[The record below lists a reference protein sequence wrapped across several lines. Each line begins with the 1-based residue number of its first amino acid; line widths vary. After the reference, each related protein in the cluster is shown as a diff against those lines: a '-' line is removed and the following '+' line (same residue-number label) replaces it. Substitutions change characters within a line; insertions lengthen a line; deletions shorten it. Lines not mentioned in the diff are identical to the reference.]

1 MKSVIKWLEKPSISK
16 RLIISFTLVLVL
28 PIITLS
34 TISYQ
39 IAKEELDHEIM
50 YGANARVNE
59 LNDMIEQKLSNKE
72 KAVKLFAETSTAA
85 DFKKK
90 NQDELY
96 EHFEIY
102 SKINEDDVVGFYAAS
117 KNRDFIQFPKVD
129 IPKGYD
135 PTTRDWYQLAM
146 QDEKGE
152 PVVSNPYIS
161 ATTNGKGSS
170 KTNGMVVT
178 IAQRLKDGSGVI
190 GIDIDVQD
198 IVNKIKDIKIGREGY
213 PIIANKNKQIV
224 AHPEEK
230 SGSKVTEN
238 ISSILYSGKEGTST
252 YENKGEQKRL
262 VFVTNDLTGWKIA
275 GTMFVSETEEAA
287 QPVWNSAIIL
297 LISSFILGG
306 VAIFFIV
313 RSITIGLRRLVDFS
327 EKVSEGDLTETL
339 ETKSK
344 DEIGDLTRSFSKMS
358 ESLRDVIRA
367 VQQSVDNVA
376 SASEELT
383 ASASQTSQATEHI
396 TMSIEQFSN
405 GNEAQNEKVES
416 STNQLVAMNEGLQD
430 MSQTSSEVAA
440 VSLQST
446 EAAGQGGRIVES
458 TASQMKHIDTSVQE
472 AEQVMKEL
480 EYKSKDITSILNV
493 INGIADQTNLL
504 ALNAAIE
511 AARAGESGR
520 GFSVVAEEVRKL
532 AVQSADSA
540 KEIEKLIQE
549 IVLEIAKSQDMFK
562 AVNREVNAGLGMT
575 EEAKESFQHIY
586 EAAEGMSKKLSQLN
600 DTAIDLS
607 SGSKLVS
614 QAMQEMRQVS
624 RESAANIQDIAASA
638 EEQLASMEEI
648 TSSSVTL
655 ANMAEEL
662 KELTSQFKIN

>member
-1 MKSVIKWLEKPSISK
+1 MKSAIKWLKKPSISK

-50 YGANARVNE
+50 YGAKARVNDM
-59 LNDMIEQKLSNKE
+59 NDMIEQKLLNKE
-72 KAVKLFAETSTAA
+72 NAVKLFTQTTTAA

-129 IPKGYD
+129 MPKGYD
-135 PTTRDWYQLAM
+135 PTTRDWYQQAM

-152 PVVSNPYIS
+152 PVVTNPYIS
-161 ATTNGKGSS
+161 AT
-170 KTNGMVVT
+170 TNGMVVT
-178 IAQRLKDGSGVI
+178 IAQRLKDGSGAI

-198 IVNKIKDIKIGREGY
+198 IVDKIKEIKIGREGY
-213 PIIANKNKQIV
+213 PIIANKDKQIV

-230 SGSKVTEN
+230 SGSEVTGN

-252 YENKGEQKRL
+252 YENKGEQKRI

-440 VSLQST
+440 VSIQST

>member
-1 MKSVIKWLEKPSISK
+1 MKSIIKWLKKPSISK

-59 LNDMIEQKLSNKE
+59 LNDMIEQKLLNKE
-72 KAVKLFAETSTAA
+72 NAVKLFTETSSAA

-117 KNRDFIQFPKVD
+117 KNRDFIQYPKVD
-129 IPKGYD
+129 MPKDYD
-135 PTTRDWYQLAM
+135 PTTRDWYKAAM
-146 QDEKGE
+146 QDETGE
-152 PVVSNPYIS
+152 PVVTNPYVS
-161 ATTNGKGSS
+161 ATTDS
-170 KTNGMVVT
+170 MVVT
-178 IAQRLKDGSGVI
+178 IAQRLKDGSGAI
-190 GIDIDVQD
+190 GIDIEVQD
-198 IVNKIKDIKIGREGY
+198 IVDKIKDIKIGREGY

-230 SGSKVTEN
+230 SGSAVTEN

-306 VAIFFIV
+306 IAIFFIV

-358 ESLRDVIRA
+358 ESLREVIRA

-416 STNQLVAMNEGLQD
+416 STNQLVAMNEGLQG
-430 MSQTSSEVAA
+430 MSQTSSEVTA
-440 VSLQST
+440 VSIQST

-458 TASQMKHIDTSVQE
+458 TANQMKHIDTSVQE

-549 IVLEIAKSQDMFK
+549 IVLEISKSQEMFK

-575 EEAKESFQHIY
+575 EEAKESFQNIY
-586 EAAEGMSKKLSQLN
+586 EAAEGMSKKLTQLN
-600 DTAIDLS
+600 DTAVDLS
-607 SGSKLVS
+607 SGSKIVS

-648 TSSSVTL
+648 SSSSVTL

-662 KELTSQFKIN
+662 KELTSQFKID

>member
-1 MKSVIKWLEKPSISK
+1 MKSIIKWLKKPSISK

-59 LNDMIEQKLSNKE
+59 LNDMIEQKLLNKE
-72 KAVKLFAETSTAA
+72 NAVKLFTETSSAA

-117 KNRDFIQFPKVD
+117 KNRDFIQYPKVD
-129 IPKGYD
+129 MPKDYD
-135 PTTRDWYQLAM
+135 PTTRDWYKAAM
-146 QDEKGE
+146 QDETGE
-152 PVVSNPYIS
+152 PVVTNPYVS
-161 ATTNGKGSS
+161 ATTDS
-170 KTNGMVVT
+170 MVVT
-178 IAQRLKDGSGVI
+178 IAQRLKDGSGAI
-190 GIDIDVQD
+190 GIDIEVQD
-198 IVNKIKDIKIGREGY
+198 IVDKIKDIKIGREGY

-230 SGSKVTEN
+230 SGSAVTEN

-306 VAIFFIV
+306 IAIFFIV

-358 ESLRDVIRA
+358 ESLREVIRA

-416 STNQLVAMNEGLQD
+416 STNQLVAMNEGLQG
-430 MSQTSSEVAA
+430 MSQTSSEVTA
-440 VSLQST
+440 VSIQST

-458 TASQMKHIDTSVQE
+458 TANQMKHIDTSVQE

-549 IVLEIAKSQDMFK
+549 IVLEISKSQEMFK

-575 EEAKESFQHIY
+575 EEAKESFQNIY
-586 EAAEGMSKKLSQLN
+586 EAAEGMSKKLTQLN
-600 DTAIDLS
+600 DTAVDLS

-648 TSSSVTL
+648 SSSSVTL

-662 KELTSQFKIN
+662 KELTSQFKID

>member
-1 MKSVIKWLEKPSISK
+1 MKSAIKWLKKPSISK

-50 YGANARVNE
+50 YGAKARVNDM
-59 LNDMIEQKLSNKE
+59 NDMIEQKLLNKE
-72 KAVKLFAETSTAA
+72 NAVKLFTQTTTAA

-102 SKINEDDVVGFYAAS
+102 SKINEEDVVGFYAAS

-129 IPKGYD
+129 MPKGYD
-135 PTTRDWYQLAM
+135 PTTRDWYQQAM

-152 PVVSNPYIS
+152 PVVTNPYIS
-161 ATTNGKGSS
+161 AT
-170 KTNGMVVT
+170 TNGMVVT
-178 IAQRLKDGSGVI
+178 IAQRLKDGSGAI

-198 IVNKIKDIKIGREGY
+198 IVDKIKEIKIGREGY
-213 PIIANKNKQIV
+213 PIIANKSKQIV

-230 SGSKVTEN
+230 SGSEVTGN

-252 YENKGEQKRL
+252 YENKGEQKRI

-297 LISSFILGG
+297 LITSFILGG

-446 EAAGQGGRIVES
+446 EAAGQGGRIVQS
-458 TASQMKHIDTSVQE
+458 TANQMKHIDTSVQE

>member
-1 MKSVIKWLEKPSISK
+1 MKSIIKWLKKPSISK

-59 LNDMIEQKLSNKE
+59 LNDMIEQKLLNKE
-72 KAVKLFAETSTAA
+72 NAVKLFTQTSSAA

-129 IPKGYD
+129 MPKGYD
-135 PTTRDWYQLAM
+135 PTTRDWYKAAM

-152 PVVSNPYIS
+152 PVVTNPYIS
-161 ATTNGKGSS
+161 AT
-170 KTNGMVVT
+170 TNGMVVT
-178 IAQRLKDGSGVI
+178 IAQRLKDGSGAI

-198 IVNKIKDIKIGREGY
+198 IVDKIKDIKIGREGY

-230 SGSKVTEN
+230 SGSAVTEN
-238 ISSILYSGKEGTST
+238 ISSILYSSKEGTST

-306 VAIFFIV
+306 IAIFFIV

-358 ESLRDVIRA
+358 ESLREVIRA

-416 STNQLVAMNEGLQD
+416 STNQLVAMNEGLQG
-430 MSQTSSEVAA
+430 MSQTSSEVTA
-440 VSLQST
+440 VSIQST

-458 TASQMKHIDTSVQE
+458 TANQMKHIDTSVQE

-549 IVLEIAKSQDMFK
+549 IVLEISKSQEMFK

-575 EEAKESFQHIY
+575 EEAKESFQNIY
-586 EAAEGMSKKLSQLN
+586 EAAEGMSKKLTQLN
-600 DTAIDLS
+600 DTAVDLS

-648 TSSSVTL
+648 SSSSVTL

-662 KELTSQFKIN
+662 KELTSQFKID

>member
-1 MKSVIKWLEKPSISK
+1 MKSAIKWLKKPSISK

-28 PIITLS
+28 PIIILS

-39 IAKEELDHEIM
+39 IAKQKLDDEIM
-50 YGANARVNE
+50 YGAKARVNE
-59 LNDMIEQKLSNKE
+59 LNDMIEQKLLNKE
-72 KAVKLFAETSTAA
+72 NAVKLFTEASTAA
-85 DFKKK
+85 DFKKN
-90 NQDELY
+90 NQHELS

-117 KNRDFIQFPKVD
+117 KKGDFIQFPKVD
-129 IPKGYD
+129 MPKGYD
-135 PTTRDWYQLAM
+135 PTTRDWYKAAM
-146 QDEKGE
+146 KDENGE
-152 PVVSNPYIS
+152 PVITNPYVS
-161 ATTNGKGSS
+161 ATTE
-170 KTNGMVVT
+170 GMVVT

-198 IVNKIKDIKIGREGY
+198 IVDKIKDIKIGREGY

-224 AHPEEK
+224 AHPEIK
-230 SGSKVTEN
+230 SGSKVTGN
-238 ISSILYSGKEGTST
+238 ISSILYGGKEGTAT

-275 GTMFVSETEEAA
+275 GTMFVSEAEEAA

-306 VAIFFIV
+306 IAIFFIV
-313 RSITIGLRRLVDFS
+313 RSITIGLRKLVHFS
-327 EKVSEGDLTETL
+327 NKVSEGDLTETL

-358 ESLRDVIRA
+358 ESLREVIRA

-416 STNQLVAMNEGLQD
+416 STNQLVQMNEGLQG
-430 MSQTSSEVAA
+430 MSHTSSEVAA
-440 VSLQST
+440 VSVQST

-458 TASQMKHIDTSVQE
+458 TANQMKHIDTSVQE

-575 EEAKESFQHIY
+575 EEAKESFQNIY
-586 EAAEGMSKKLSQLN
+586 EAAEGMSKKLTQLN

-638 EEQLASMEEI
+638 EQQLASMEEI

>member
-1 MKSVIKWLEKPSISK
+1 MKSIIKWLKKPSISK

-59 LNDMIEQKLSNKE
+59 LNDMIEQKLLNKE
-72 KAVKLFAETSTAA
+72 NAVKLFTETSSAA

-129 IPKGYD
+129 MPKGYD
-135 PTTRDWYQLAM
+135 PTTRDWYKAAM

-152 PVVSNPYIS
+152 PVVTNPYIS
-161 ATTNGKGSS
+161 AT
-170 KTNGMVVT
+170 TNGMVVT
-178 IAQRLKDGSGVI
+178 IAQRLKDGSGAI

-198 IVNKIKDIKIGREGY
+198 IVDKIKDIKIGREGY

-230 SGSKVTEN
+230 SGSAVTEN
-238 ISSILYSGKEGTST
+238 ISSILYSSKEGTST

-306 VAIFFIV
+306 IAIFFIV

-358 ESLRDVIRA
+358 ESLREVIRA

-416 STNQLVAMNEGLQD
+416 STNQLVAMNEGLQG
-430 MSQTSSEVAA
+430 MSQTSSEVTA
-440 VSLQST
+440 VSIQST

-458 TASQMKHIDTSVQE
+458 TANQMKHIDTSVQE

-549 IVLEIAKSQDMFK
+549 IVFEISKSQEMFK

-575 EEAKESFQHIY
+575 EEAKESFQNIY
-586 EAAEGMSKKLSQLN
+586 EAAEGMSKKLTQLN
-600 DTAIDLS
+600 DTAVDLS

-648 TSSSVTL
+648 SSSSVTL

-662 KELTSQFKIN
+662 KELTSQFKID

>member
-1 MKSVIKWLEKPSISK
+1 MKSIIKWLKKPSISK

-59 LNDMIEQKLSNKE
+59 LNDMIEQKLLNKE
-72 KAVKLFAETSTAA
+72 NAVKLFTETSSAA

-117 KNRDFIQFPKVD
+117 KNRDFIQYPKVD
-129 IPKGYD
+129 MPKDYD
-135 PTTRDWYQLAM
+135 PTTRDWYKAAM
-146 QDEKGE
+146 QDETGE
-152 PVVSNPYIS
+152 PVVTNPYVS
-161 ATTNGKGSS
+161 ATTDS
-170 KTNGMVVT
+170 MVVT
-178 IAQRLKDGSGVI
+178 IAQRLKDGSGAI
-190 GIDIDVQD
+190 GIDIEVQD
-198 IVNKIKDIKIGREGY
+198 IVDKIKDIKIGREGY

-230 SGSKVTEN
+230 SGSAVTEN

-252 YENKGEQKRL
+252 YENKGEHKRL

-306 VAIFFIV
+306 IAIFFIV

-358 ESLRDVIRA
+358 ESLREVIRA
-367 VQQSVDNVA
+367 VQHSVDNVA

-416 STNQLVAMNEGLQD
+416 STNQLVAMNEGLQG
-430 MSQTSSEVAA
+430 MSQTSSEVTA
-440 VSLQST
+440 VSIQST

-458 TASQMKHIDTSVQE
+458 TANQMKHIDTSVQE

-549 IVLEIAKSQDMFK
+549 IVLEISKSQEMFK

-575 EEAKESFQHIY
+575 EEAKESFQNIY
-586 EAAEGMSKKLSQLN
+586 EAAEGMSKKLTQLN
-600 DTAIDLS
+600 DTAVDLS
-607 SGSKLVS
+607 SGSKIVS

-648 TSSSVTL
+648 SSSSVTL

-662 KELTSQFKIN
+662 KELTSQFKID

>member
-1 MKSVIKWLEKPSISK
+1 MKSAIKWLKKPSISK

-50 YGANARVNE
+50 YGAKARVNDM
-59 LNDMIEQKLSNKE
+59 NDMIEQKLLNKE
-72 KAVKLFAETSTAA
+72 NAVKLFTQTTTAA

-129 IPKGYD
+129 MPKGYD
-135 PTTRDWYQLAM
+135 PTTRDWYQQAM

-152 PVVSNPYIS
+152 PVVTNPYIS
-161 ATTNGKGSS
+161 AT
-170 KTNGMVVT
+170 TNGMVVT
-178 IAQRLKDGSGVI
+178 IAQRLKDGSGAI

-198 IVNKIKDIKIGREGY
+198 IVDKIKEIKIGREGY
-213 PIIANKNKQIV
+213 PIIANKSKQIV

-230 SGSKVTEN
+230 SGSEVTGN

-252 YENKGEQKRL
+252 YENKGEQKRI

-624 RESAANIQDIAASA
+624 RDSAANIQDIAASA

>member
-1 MKSVIKWLEKPSISK
+1 MKSVIKWLRKPSISK

-72 KAVKLFAETSTAA
+72 NAVKLFAETSTAA

-152 PVVSNPYIS
+152 PVISNPYIS
-161 ATTNGKGSS
+161 VTTNGNSSS

-198 IVNKIKDIKIGREGY
+198 IVDKIKDIKIGREGY

-313 RSITIGLRRLVDFS
+313 RSITLGLRRLVDFS
-327 EKVSEGDLTETL
+327 EKVSDGDLTETI

-358 ESLRDVIRA
+358 ESLREVIRA

-383 ASASQTSQATEHI
+383 ASASQTSKATEHI

-405 GNEAQNEKVES
+405 GNEEQNEKVES
-416 STNQLVAMNEGLQD
+416 STNQLVSMNEGLQD
-430 MSQTSSEVAA
+430 MSHTSSEVAA

-575 EEAKESFQHIY
+575 EEAKESFRNIY
-586 EAAEGMSKKLSQLN
+586 EAAEGMSKKLTQLN

-648 TSSSVTL
+648 SSSSVTL

>member
-1 MKSVIKWLEKPSISK
+1 MKSVIKWLKKPSISK

-96 EHFEIY
+96 EHLEIY
-102 SKINEDDVVGFYAAS
+102 SKINEEDVVGFYAAS

-129 IPKGYD
+129 MPKGYD
-135 PTTRDWYQLAM
+135 PTTRDWYQQAM
-146 QDEKGE
+146 QNEKGE
-152 PVVSNPYIS
+152 PVVTNPYIS
-161 ATTNGKGSS
+161 AT
-170 KTNGMVVT
+170 TNGMVVT
-178 IAQRLKDGSGVI
+178 IAQRLKDGSGAI

>member
-1 MKSVIKWLEKPSISK
+1 MKSAIKWLKKPSISK

-50 YGANARVNE
+50 FGAKARVND
-59 LNDMIEQKLSNKE
+59 LNDMIEQKLLNKE
-72 KAVKLFAETSTAA
+72 NAVKLFTQTTTAA

-129 IPKGYD
+129 MPKGYD
-135 PTTRDWYQLAM
+135 PTTRDWYQQAM

-152 PVVSNPYIS
+152 PVVTNPYIS
-161 ATTNGKGSS
+161 AT
-170 KTNGMVVT
+170 TNGMVVT
-178 IAQRLKDGSGVI
+178 IAQRLKDGSGAI

-198 IVNKIKDIKIGREGY
+198 IVDKIKEIKIGREGY

-230 SGSKVTEN
+230 SGSEVTGN

-252 YENKGEQKRL
+252 YENKGEQKRI

-287 QPVWNSAIIL
+287 QPVWDSAIIL

>member
-1 MKSVIKWLEKPSISK
+1 MKSAIKWLKKPSISK

-50 YGANARVNE
+50 YGAKARVNDM
-59 LNDMIEQKLSNKE
+59 NDMIEQKLLNKE
-72 KAVKLFAETSTAA
+72 NAVKLFTQTTTAA

-90 NQDELY
+90 NRDELY

-117 KNRDFIQFPKVD
+117 KNHDFIQFPKVD
-129 IPKGYD
+129 MPKGYD
-135 PTTRDWYQLAM
+135 PTTRDWYQQAM

-152 PVVSNPYIS
+152 PVVTNPYIS
-161 ATTNGKGSS
+161 AT
-170 KTNGMVVT
+170 TNGMVVT
-178 IAQRLKDGSGVI
+178 IAQRLKDGSGAI

-198 IVNKIKDIKIGREGY
+198 IVDKIKEIKIGREGY
-213 PIIANKNKQIV
+213 PIIANKSKQIV

-230 SGSKVTEN
+230 SGSEVTGN

-252 YENKGEQKRL
+252 YENKGEQKRI

-440 VSLQST
+440 VSIQST

>member
-1 MKSVIKWLEKPSISK
+1 MKSIIKWLKKPSISK

-59 LNDMIEQKLSNKE
+59 LNDMIEQKLLNKE
-72 KAVKLFAETSTAA
+72 NAVKLFTETSSAA

-117 KNRDFIQFPKVD
+117 KNRDFIQYPKVD
-129 IPKGYD
+129 MPKDYD
-135 PTTRDWYQLAM
+135 PTTRDWYKAAM
-146 QDEKGE
+146 QDETGE
-152 PVVSNPYIS
+152 PVVTNPYVS
-161 ATTNGKGSS
+161 ATTDS
-170 KTNGMVVT
+170 MVVT
-178 IAQRLKDGSGVI
+178 IAQRLKDGSGAI
-190 GIDIDVQD
+190 GIDIEVQD
-198 IVNKIKDIKIGREGY
+198 IVDKIKDIKIGREGY
-213 PIIANKNKQIV
+213 PIISNKNKQIV

-230 SGSKVTEN
+230 SGSAVTEN

-306 VAIFFIV
+306 IAIFFIV

-358 ESLRDVIRA
+358 ESLREVIRA

-416 STNQLVAMNEGLQD
+416 STNQLVAMNEGLQG
-430 MSQTSSEVAA
+430 MSQTSSEVTA
-440 VSLQST
+440 VSIQST

-458 TASQMKHIDTSVQE
+458 TANQMKHIDTSVQE

-549 IVLEIAKSQDMFK
+549 IVLEISKSQEMFK

-575 EEAKESFQHIY
+575 EEAKESFQNIY
-586 EAAEGMSKKLSQLN
+586 EAAEGMSKKLTQLN
-600 DTAIDLS
+600 DTAVDLS

-648 TSSSVTL
+648 SSSSVTL

-662 KELTSQFKIN
+662 KELTSQFKID

>member
-1 MKSVIKWLEKPSISK
+1 MKNALKWLKKPSISK

-59 LNDMIEQKLSNKE
+59 LNDMIQQKLVNKE
-72 KAVKLFAETSTAA
+72 NAVKLFTETSSAA
-85 DFKKK
+85 DFKKN

-102 SKINEDDVVGFYAAS
+102 SKINDEDVVGFYAAS
-117 KNRDFIQFPKVD
+117 KKRDFIQFPKVD
-129 IPKGYD
+129 MPKGYD

-146 QDEKGE
+146 QDDSGK
-152 PVVSNPYIS
+152 PVVTNPYIS
-161 ATTNGKGSS
+161 AT
-170 KTNGMVVT
+170 TNGMVVT
-178 IAQRLKDGSGVI
+178 IAQRLKDGSGAI

-198 IVNKIKDIKIGREGY
+198 IVDKIKDIKIGREGY
-213 PIIANKNKQIV
+213 PIIANRNKQIV

-306 VAIFFIV
+306 IAIFFIV
-313 RSITIGLRRLVDFS
+313 RSITIGLRKLVDFS

-405 GNEAQNEKVES
+405 GNDAQNEKVES
-416 STNQLVAMNEGLQD
+416 STNQLVAMNEGLQG
-430 MSQTSSEVAA
+430 MSQTSSEVAS

-472 AEQVMKEL
+472 AEQVMKQL
-480 EYKSKDITSILNV
+480 EFKSKDITSILNV

-562 AVNREVNAGLGMT
+562 TVNREVHAGLGMT
-575 EEAKESFQHIY
+575 EEAKESFQNIY
-586 EAAEGMSKKLSQLN
+586 EAAEGMSKKLTQLN

-648 TSSSVTL
+648 SSSSVTL

-662 KELTSQFKIN
+662 KELTSQFKID

>member
-1 MKSVIKWLEKPSISK
+1 MKSIIKWLKKPSISK

-59 LNDMIEQKLSNKE
+59 LNDMIEQKLLNKE
-72 KAVKLFAETSTAA
+72 NAVKLFTETSSAA

-129 IPKGYD
+129 MPKGYD
-135 PTTRDWYQLAM
+135 PTTRDWYKAAM

-152 PVVSNPYIS
+152 PVVTNPYIS
-161 ATTNGKGSS
+161 AT
-170 KTNGMVVT
+170 TNGMVVT
-178 IAQRLKDGSGVI
+178 IAQRLKDGSGAI

-198 IVNKIKDIKIGREGY
+198 IVDKIKDIKIGREGY

-230 SGSKVTEN
+230 SGSAVTGN
-238 ISSILYSGKEGTST
+238 ISSILYSSKEGTST

-306 VAIFFIV
+306 IAIFFIV

-358 ESLRDVIRA
+358 ESLREVIRA

-416 STNQLVAMNEGLQD
+416 STNQLVAMNEGLQG
-430 MSQTSSEVAA
+430 MSQTSSEVTA
-440 VSLQST
+440 VSIQST

-458 TASQMKHIDTSVQE
+458 TANQMKHIDTSVQE

-549 IVLEIAKSQDMFK
+549 IVLEISKSQEMFK

-575 EEAKESFQHIY
+575 EEAKESFQNIY
-586 EAAEGMSKKLSQLN
+586 EAAEGMSKKLTQLN
-600 DTAIDLS
+600 DTAVDLS

-648 TSSSVTL
+648 SSSSVTL

-662 KELTSQFKIN
+662 KELTSQFKID

>member
-1 MKSVIKWLEKPSISK
+1 MKSAIKWLKKPSISK

-50 YGANARVNE
+50 YGAKARVNDM
-59 LNDMIEQKLSNKE
+59 NDMIEQKLLNKE
-72 KAVKLFAETSTAA
+72 NAVKLFTQTTTAA

-129 IPKGYD
+129 MPKGYD
-135 PTTRDWYQLAM
+135 PTTRDWYQQAM

-152 PVVSNPYIS
+152 PVVTNPYIS
-161 ATTNGKGSS
+161 AT
-170 KTNGMVVT
+170 TNGMVVT
-178 IAQRLKDGSGVI
+178 IAQRLKDGSGAI

-198 IVNKIKDIKIGREGY
+198 IVDKIKEIKIGREGY
-213 PIIANKNKQIV
+213 PIIANKSKQIV

-230 SGSKVTEN
+230 SGSEVTGN

-252 YENKGEQKRL
+252 YENKGEQKRI

-416 STNQLVAMNEGLQD
+416 STNQLEAMNEGLQD

-440 VSLQST
+440 VSIQST

>member
-1 MKSVIKWLEKPSISK
+1 MKNALKWLKKPSISK

-59 LNDMIEQKLSNKE
+59 LNDMIEQKLVNKE
-72 KAVKLFAETSTAA
+72 NAVKLFTETSSAA
-85 DFKKK
+85 DFKKN

-102 SKINEDDVVGFYAAS
+102 SKINDEDVVGFYAAS
-117 KNRDFIQFPKVD
+117 KKRDFIQFPKVD
-129 IPKGYD
+129 MPKGYD

-146 QDEKGE
+146 QDDSGK
-152 PVVSNPYIS
+152 PVVTNPYIS
-161 ATTNGKGSS
+161 AT
-170 KTNGMVVT
+170 TNGMVVT
-178 IAQRLKDGSGVI
+178 IAQRLKDGSGAI

-198 IVNKIKDIKIGREGY
+198 IVDKIKDIKIGREGY
-213 PIIANKNKQIV
+213 PIIANRNKQIV

-306 VAIFFIV
+306 IAIFFIV
-313 RSITIGLRRLVDFS
+313 RSITIGLRKLVDFS

-405 GNEAQNEKVES
+405 GNDAQNEKVES
-416 STNQLVAMNEGLQD
+416 STNQLVAMNEGLQG
-430 MSQTSSEVAA
+430 MSQTSSEVAS

-472 AEQVMKEL
+472 AEQVMKQL
-480 EYKSKDITSILNV
+480 EFKSKDITSILNV

-562 AVNREVNAGLGMT
+562 TVNREVHAGLSMT
-575 EEAKESFQHIY
+575 EEAKESFQNIY
-586 EAAEGMSKKLSQLN
+586 EAAEGMSKKLTQLN

-648 TSSSVTL
+648 SSSSVTL

-662 KELTSQFKIN
+662 KELTSQFKID

>member
-1 MKSVIKWLEKPSISK
+1 MKSAIKWLKKPSISK

-34 TISYQ
+34 AISYQ
-39 IAKEELDHEIM
+39 IAKQELDHEIM

-59 LNDMIEQKLSNKE
+59 LNDLIEQKLLNKE
-72 KAVKLFAETSTAA
+72 NAVKLFTETSTAN

-90 NQDELY
+90 NQHELY

-102 SKINEDDVVGFYAAS
+102 SKINEEDVVGFYAAS
-117 KNRDFIQFPKVD
+117 KKRDFVQFPKVD
-129 IPKGYD
+129 MPKGYD
-135 PTTRDWYQLAM
+135 PTTRDWYQQAM

-152 PVVSNPYIS
+152 PVVTNPYIS
-161 ATTNGKGSS
+161 AT
-170 KTNGMVVT
+170 TNGMVVT
-178 IAQRLKDGSGVI
+178 IAQRLKDGSGAI

-198 IVNKIKDIKIGREGY
+198 IVDKIKEIKIGREGY

-238 ISSILYSGKEGTST
+238 ISSILYSGKEGNAT

-287 QPVWNSAIIL
+287 LPVWNSAIIL

-306 VAIFFIV
+306 IAIFFIV
-313 RSITIGLRRLVDFS
+313 RSITIGLRKLVDFS
-327 EKVSEGDLTETL
+327 NKVSEGDLTETL

-358 ESLRDVIRA
+358 ESLREVIRA
-367 VQQSVDNVA
+367 VQHSVDNVA

-405 GNEAQNEKVES
+405 GNEAQNEKFES
-416 STNQLVAMNEGLQD
+416 STNQLVAMNEGLQG
-430 MSQTSSEVAA
+430 MSHTSSEVAA

-458 TASQMKHIDTSVQE
+458 TANQMKHIDTSVQE

-562 AVNREVNAGLGMT
+562 TVNREVNAGLGMT
-575 EEAKESFQHIY
+575 EEAKESFQNIY
-586 EAAEGMSKKLSQLN
+586 EAAEGMSKKLTQLN

-614 QAMQEMRQVS
+614 QAMQEIRQVS
-624 RESAANIQDIAASA
+624 RESGANIQDIAASA
-638 EEQLASMEEI
+638 EQQLASMEEI

>member
-1 MKSVIKWLEKPSISK
+1 MKSAIKWLKKPSISK

-50 YGANARVNE
+50 YGAKARVNDM
-59 LNDMIEQKLSNKE
+59 NDMIEQKLLNKE
-72 KAVKLFAETSTAA
+72 NAVKLFTQTTTAA

-129 IPKGYD
+129 MPKGYD
-135 PTTRDWYQLAM
+135 PTTRDWYQQAM

-152 PVVSNPYIS
+152 PVVTNPYIS
-161 ATTNGKGSS
+161 AT
-170 KTNGMVVT
+170 TNGMVVT
-178 IAQRLKDGSGVI
+178 IAQRLKDGSGAI

-198 IVNKIKDIKIGREGY
+198 IVDKIKEIKIGREGY
-213 PIIANKNKQIV
+213 PIIANKSKQIV

-230 SGSKVTEN
+230 SGSEVTGN

-252 YENKGEQKRL
+252 YENKGEQKRI

-458 TASQMKHIDTSVQE
+458 TANQMKHIDTSVQE

>member
-1 MKSVIKWLEKPSISK
+1 MKSAIKWLKKPSISK

-50 YGANARVNE
+50 YGAKARVNDM
-59 LNDMIEQKLSNKE
+59 NDMIEQKLLNKE
-72 KAVKLFAETSTAA
+72 NAVKLFTQTTTAA

-129 IPKGYD
+129 MPKGYD
-135 PTTRDWYQLAM
+135 PTTRDWYQQAM

-152 PVVSNPYIS
+152 PVVTNPYIS
-161 ATTNGKGSS
+161 AT
-170 KTNGMVVT
+170 TNGMVVT
-178 IAQRLKDGSGVI
+178 IAQRLKDGSGAI

-198 IVNKIKDIKIGREGY
+198 IVDKIKEIKIGREGY
-213 PIIANKNKQIV
+213 PIIANKSKQIV

-230 SGSKVTEN
+230 SGSEVTGN

-252 YENKGEQKRL
+252 YENKGEQKRI

-358 ESLRDVIRA
+358 ESLREVIRA

>member
-1 MKSVIKWLEKPSISK
+1 MKSVIKWLKKPSISK

-72 KAVKLFAETSTAA
+72 NAVKLFTETSTAA

-96 EHFEIY
+96 EHLEIY
-102 SKINEDDVVGFYAAS
+102 SKINEEDVVGFYAAS

-129 IPKGYD
+129 MPKGYD
-135 PTTRDWYQLAM
+135 PTTRDWYQQAM
-146 QDEKGE
+146 QNEKGE
-152 PVVSNPYIS
+152 PVVTNPYIS
-161 ATTNGKGSS
+161 AT
-170 KTNGMVVT
+170 TNGMVVT
-178 IAQRLKDGSGVI
+178 IAQRLKDGSGAI

-198 IVNKIKDIKIGREGY
+198 IVDKIKDIKIGREGY

-252 YENKGEQKRL
+252 YENKGEQKRI

>member
-1 MKSVIKWLEKPSISK
+1 MKSAIKWLKKPSISK

-59 LNDMIEQKLSNKE
+59 LNDMIQQKLINKE
-72 KAVKLFAETSTAA
+72 NAVKLFTETSTAA
-85 DFKKK
+85 DFKKN

-117 KNRDFIQFPKVD
+117 KKRDFIQFPKVD
-129 IPKGYD
+129 MPKGYD

-146 QDEKGE
+146 QDKSGE
-152 PVVSNPYIS
+152 PVVTNPYIS
-161 ATTNGKGSS
+161 AT
-170 KTNGMVVT
+170 TNGMVVT
-178 IAQRLKDGSGVI
+178 IAQRLKDGSGAI

-198 IVNKIKDIKIGREGY
+198 IVDKIKEIKIGREGY

-230 SGSKVTEN
+230 SGSQVTGN

-306 VAIFFIV
+306 IAIFFIV
-313 RSITIGLRRLVDFS
+313 RSITIGLRKLVDFS
-327 EKVSEGDLTETL
+327 TKVSEGDLTETL

-405 GNEAQNEKVES
+405 GNDAQNEKVES
-416 STNQLVAMNEGLQD
+416 STNQLVAMNDGLQD
-430 MSQTSSEVAA
+430 MSHTSSEVAA

-472 AEQVMKEL
+472 AEQVIKQL

-562 AVNREVNAGLGMT
+562 AVNREVHAGLGMT
-575 EEAKESFQHIY
+575 EEAKESFQNIY
-586 EAAEGMSKKLSQLN
+586 EAAEGMSKKLTQLN

-662 KELTSQFKIN
+662 KELTSQFKID

>member
-1 MKSVIKWLEKPSISK
+1 MKNAIKWLKKPSISK

-72 KAVKLFAETSTAA
+72 NAVKLFTETSTAA

-96 EHFEIY
+96 EHLEIY
-102 SKINEDDVVGFYAAS
+102 SKINEEDVVGFYAAS
-117 KNRDFIQFPKVD
+117 KNRDFIQFPNVD
-129 IPKGYD
+129 MPKGFD
-135 PTTRDWYQLAM
+135 PTTRDWYQQAM

-152 PVVSNPYIS
+152 PVVTNPYIS
-161 ATTNGKGSS
+161 AT
-170 KTNGMVVT
+170 TNGMVVT
-178 IAQRLKDGSGVI
+178 IAQRLKDGSGAI

-198 IVNKIKDIKIGREGY
+198 IVDKIKEIKIGREGY
-213 PIIANKNKQIV
+213 PIIANKSKQIV

-230 SGSKVTEN
+230 SGSKVTGN

-306 VAIFFIV
+306 IAIFFIV

-430 MSQTSSEVAA
+430 MSHTSSEVAA

-575 EEAKESFQHIY
+575 EEAKESFRHIY

>member
-1 MKSVIKWLEKPSISK
+1 MKNALKWLKKPSISK

-59 LNDMIEQKLSNKE
+59 LNDMIQQKLVNKE
-72 KAVKLFAETSTAA
+72 NAVKLFTETSSAA
-85 DFKKK
+85 DFKKN

-102 SKINEDDVVGFYAAS
+102 SKINDEDVVGFYAAS
-117 KNRDFIQFPKVD
+117 KKRDFIQFPKVD
-129 IPKGYD
+129 MPKGYD

-146 QDEKGE
+146 QDDSGN
-152 PVVSNPYIS
+152 PVVTNPYIS
-161 ATTNGKGSS
+161 AT
-170 KTNGMVVT
+170 TNGMVVT
-178 IAQRLKDGSGVI
+178 IAQRLKDGSGAI

-198 IVNKIKDIKIGREGY
+198 IVDKIKEIKIGRQGY
-213 PIIANKNKQIV
+213 PIIANENKQIV

-306 VAIFFIV
+306 IAIFFIV
-313 RSITIGLRRLVDFS
+313 RSITIGLRKLVDFS

-405 GNEAQNEKVES
+405 GNDAQNEKVES
-416 STNQLVAMNEGLQD
+416 STNQLVAMNEGLQG
-430 MSQTSSEVAA
+430 MSQTSSEVAS

-472 AEQVMKEL
+472 AEQVMKQL
-480 EYKSKDITSILNV
+480 EFKSKDITSILNV

-562 AVNREVNAGLGMT
+562 TVNREVHAGLGMT
-575 EEAKESFQHIY
+575 EEAKESFQNIY
-586 EAAEGMSKKLSQLN
+586 EAAEGMSKKLTQLN

-648 TSSSVTL
+648 SSSSVTL

-662 KELTSQFKIN
+662 KELTSQFKID

>member
-1 MKSVIKWLEKPSISK
+1 MKSAIKWLKKPSISK

-50 YGANARVNE
+50 YGAKARVNDM
-59 LNDMIEQKLSNKE
+59 NDMIEQKLLNKE
-72 KAVKLFAETSTAA
+72 NAVKLFTQTTTAA

-129 IPKGYD
+129 MPKGYD
-135 PTTRDWYQLAM
+135 PTTRDWYQQAM

-152 PVVSNPYIS
+152 PVVTNPYIS
-161 ATTNGKGSS
+161 AT
-170 KTNGMVVT
+170 TNGMVVT
-178 IAQRLKDGSGVI
+178 IAQRLKDGSGAI

-198 IVNKIKDIKIGREGY
+198 IVDKIKEIKIGREGY
-213 PIIANKNKQIV
+213 PIISNKDKQIV

-230 SGSKVTEN
+230 SGSEVTGN

-252 YENKGEQKRL
+252 YENKGEQKRI

-440 VSLQST
+440 VSIQST

>member
-1 MKSVIKWLEKPSISK
+1 MKSAIKWLKKPSISK

-50 YGANARVNE
+50 YGAKARVNDM
-59 LNDMIEQKLSNKE
+59 NDMIEQKLLNKE
-72 KAVKLFAETSTAA
+72 NAVKLFTQTTTAA

-129 IPKGYD
+129 MPKGYD
-135 PTTRDWYQLAM
+135 PTTRDWYQQAM

-152 PVVSNPYIS
+152 PVVTNPYIS
-161 ATTNGKGSS
+161 AT
-170 KTNGMVVT
+170 TNGMVVT
-178 IAQRLKDGSGVI
+178 IAQRLKDGSGAI

-198 IVNKIKDIKIGREGY
+198 IVDKIKEIKIGREGY
-213 PIIANKNKQIV
+213 PIIVNKSKQIV

-230 SGSKVTEN
+230 SGSEVTGN

-252 YENKGEQKRL
+252 YENKGEQKRI

-458 TASQMKHIDTSVQE
+458 TANQMKHIDTSVQE

>member
-1 MKSVIKWLEKPSISK
+1 MKSIIKWLKKPSISK

-59 LNDMIEQKLSNKE
+59 LNDMIEQKLLNKE
-72 KAVKLFAETSTAA
+72 NAVKLFTETSTAA

-117 KNRDFIQFPKVD
+117 KNRDFIQYPKVD
-129 IPKGYD
+129 MPKDYD
-135 PTTRDWYQLAM
+135 PTTRDWYKAAM

-152 PVVSNPYIS
+152 PVVTNPYVS
-161 ATTNGKGSS
+161 AT
-170 KTNGMVVT
+170 TNGMVVT
-178 IAQRLKDGSGVI
+178 IAQRLKDGSGAI

-198 IVNKIKDIKIGREGY
+198 IVDKIKDIKIGREGY

-230 SGSKVTEN
+230 SGSAVTEN
-238 ISSILYSGKEGTST
+238 ISSILYSSKEGTST

-306 VAIFFIV
+306 IAIFFIV

-358 ESLRDVIRA
+358 ESLREVIRA

-416 STNQLVAMNEGLQD
+416 STNQLVAMNEGLQG
-430 MSQTSSEVAA
+430 MSQTSSEVTA
-440 VSLQST
+440 VSIQST

-458 TASQMKHIDTSVQE
+458 TANQMKHIDTSVQE

-549 IVLEIAKSQDMFK
+549 IVLEISKSQEMFK

-575 EEAKESFQHIY
+575 EEAKESFQNIY
-586 EAAEGMSKKLSQLN
+586 EAAEGMSKKLTQLN
-600 DTAIDLS
+600 DTAVDLS

-648 TSSSVTL
+648 SSSSVTL

-662 KELTSQFKIN
+662 KELTSQFKID

>member
-1 MKSVIKWLEKPSISK
+1 MKSAIKWLKKPSISK

-50 YGANARVNE
+50 YGAKARANDM
-59 LNDMIEQKLSNKE
+59 NDMIEQKLLNKE
-72 KAVKLFAETSTAA
+72 NAVKLFTQTTTVA

-129 IPKGYD
+129 MPKGYD
-135 PTTRDWYQLAM
+135 PTTRDWYQQAM

-152 PVVSNPYIS
+152 PVVTNPYIS
-161 ATTNGKGSS
+161 AT
-170 KTNGMVVT
+170 TNGMVVT
-178 IAQRLKDGSGVI
+178 IAQRLKDGSGAI

-198 IVNKIKDIKIGREGY
+198 IVDKIKEIKIGREGY
-213 PIIANKNKQIV
+213 PIIANKSKQIV

-230 SGSKVTEN
+230 SGSEVTGN

-252 YENKGEQKRL
+252 YENKGEQKRI

-440 VSLQST
+440 VSIQST

-575 EEAKESFQHIY
+575 EEAKESFRHIY
-586 EAAEGMSKKLSQLN
+586 EAAEGMSKKLTQLN

>member
-1 MKSVIKWLEKPSISK
+1 
-16 RLIISFTLVLVL
+16 
-28 PIITLS
+28 
-34 TISYQ
+34 
-39 IAKEELDHEIM
+39 
-50 YGANARVNE
+50 
-59 LNDMIEQKLSNKE
+59 
-72 KAVKLFAETSTAA
+72 
-85 DFKKK
+85 
-90 NQDELY
+90 
-96 EHFEIY
+96 
-102 SKINEDDVVGFYAAS
+102 
-117 KNRDFIQFPKVD
+117 
-129 IPKGYD
+129 
-135 PTTRDWYQLAM
+135 
-146 QDEKGE
+146 
-152 PVVSNPYIS
+152 
-161 ATTNGKGSS
+161 
-170 KTNGMVVT
+170 
-178 IAQRLKDGSGVI
+178 
-190 GIDIDVQD
+190 
-198 IVNKIKDIKIGREGY
+198 
-213 PIIANKNKQIV
+213 
-224 AHPEEK
+224 
-230 SGSKVTEN
+230 
-238 ISSILYSGKEGTST
+238 
-252 YENKGEQKRL
+252 
-262 VFVTNDLTGWKIA
+262 
-275 GTMFVSETEEAA
+275 
-287 QPVWNSAIIL
+287 
-297 LISSFILGG
+297 
-306 VAIFFIV
+306 
-313 RSITIGLRRLVDFS
+313 
-327 EKVSEGDLTETL
+327 
-339 ETKSK
+339 
-344 DEIGDLTRSFSKMS
+344 MS

-586 EAAEGMSKKLSQLN
+586 KAAEGMSKKLSQLN

>member
-1 MKSVIKWLEKPSISK
+1 MKSIIKWLKKPSISK

-59 LNDMIEQKLSNKE
+59 LNDMIEQKLLNKE
-72 KAVKLFAETSTAA
+72 NAVKLFTETSSAA

-129 IPKGYD
+129 MPKGYD
-135 PTTRDWYQLAM
+135 PTTRDWYKAAM

-152 PVVSNPYIS
+152 PVVTNPYIS
-161 ATTNGKGSS
+161 AT
-170 KTNGMVVT
+170 TNGMVVT
-178 IAQRLKDGSGVI
+178 IAQRLKDGSGAI

-198 IVNKIKDIKIGREGY
+198 IVDKIKDIKIGREGY

-230 SGSKVTEN
+230 SGSAVTEN

-306 VAIFFIV
+306 IAIFFIV

-358 ESLRDVIRA
+358 ESLREVIRA

-416 STNQLVAMNEGLQD
+416 STNQLVAMNEGLQG
-430 MSQTSSEVAA
+430 MSQTSSEVTA
-440 VSLQST
+440 VSIQST

-458 TASQMKHIDTSVQE
+458 TANQMKHIDTSVQE

-549 IVLEIAKSQDMFK
+549 IVLEISKSQEMFK

-575 EEAKESFQHIY
+575 EEAKESFQNIY
-586 EAAEGMSKKLSQLN
+586 EAAEGMSKKLTQLN
-600 DTAIDLS
+600 DTAVDLS
-607 SGSKLVS
+607 SGSKIVS

-648 TSSSVTL
+648 SSSSVTL

-662 KELTSQFKIN
+662 KELTSQFKID

>member
-1 MKSVIKWLEKPSISK
+1 MKSVIKWLKKPSISK

-72 KAVKLFAETSTAA
+72 NAVKLFTETSTAA

-96 EHFEIY
+96 EHLEIY
-102 SKINEDDVVGFYAAS
+102 SKINEEDVVGFYAAS

-129 IPKGYD
+129 MPKGYD
-135 PTTRDWYQLAM
+135 PTTRDWYQQAM
-146 QDEKGE
+146 QNEKGE
-152 PVVSNPYIS
+152 PVVTNPYIS
-161 ATTNGKGSS
+161 AT
-170 KTNGMVVT
+170 TNGMVVT
-178 IAQRLKDGSGVI
+178 IAQRLKDGSGAI

-198 IVNKIKDIKIGREGY
+198 IVDKIKDIKIGREGY

-252 YENKGEQKRL
+252 YENKGEQKRI

-358 ESLRDVIRA
+358 ESLREVIRA

>member
-1 MKSVIKWLEKPSISK
+1 MKSAIKWLKKPSISK

-50 YGANARVNE
+50 YGAKARVNE

-72 KAVKLFAETSTAA
+72 NAVKLFTKTTTAA

-102 SKINEDDVVGFYAAS
+102 SKINEEDVVGFYAAS

-129 IPKGYD
+129 MPKGYD
-135 PTTRDWYQLAM
+135 PTTRDWYQQAM

-152 PVVSNPYIS
+152 PVVTNPYIS
-161 ATTNGKGSS
+161 AT
-170 KTNGMVVT
+170 TNGMVVT
-178 IAQRLKDGSGVI
+178 IAQRLKDGSGAI

-198 IVNKIKDIKIGREGY
+198 IVDKIKEIKIGREGY
-213 PIIANKNKQIV
+213 PIIANKSKQIV

-230 SGSKVTEN
+230 SGSEVTGN

-252 YENKGEQKRL
+252 YENKGEQKRI

-405 GNEAQNEKVES
+405 GNEVQNEKVES

>member
-1 MKSVIKWLEKPSISK
+1 MKSVIKWLKKPSISK

-96 EHFEIY
+96 EHLEIY
-102 SKINEDDVVGFYAAS
+102 SKINEEDVVGFYAAS

-129 IPKGYD
+129 MPKGYD
-135 PTTRDWYQLAM
+135 PTTRDWYQQAM
-146 QDEKGE
+146 QNEKGE
-152 PVVSNPYIS
+152 PVVTNPYIS
-161 ATTNGKGSS
+161 AT
-170 KTNGMVVT
+170 TNGMVVT
-178 IAQRLKDGSGVI
+178 IAQRLKDGSGAI

-198 IVNKIKDIKIGREGY
+198 IVDKIKDIKIGREGY

-252 YENKGEQKRL
+252 YENKGEQKRI

>member
-1 MKSVIKWLEKPSISK
+1 MKSIIKWLKKPSISK

-59 LNDMIEQKLSNKE
+59 LNDMIEQKLLNKE
-72 KAVKLFAETSTAA
+72 NAVKLFTETSSAA

-129 IPKGYD
+129 MPKGYD
-135 PTTRDWYQLAM
+135 PTTRDWYKAAM

-152 PVVSNPYIS
+152 PVVTNPYIS
-161 ATTNGKGSS
+161 AT
-170 KTNGMVVT
+170 TNGMVVT
-178 IAQRLKDGSGVI
+178 IAQRLKDGSGAI

-198 IVNKIKDIKIGREGY
+198 IVDKIKDIKIGREGY

-230 SGSKVTEN
+230 SGSAVTEN

-306 VAIFFIV
+306 IAIFFIV

-358 ESLRDVIRA
+358 ESLREVIRA
-367 VQQSVDNVA
+367 VQHSVDNVA

-416 STNQLVAMNEGLQD
+416 STNQLVAMNEGLQG
-430 MSQTSSEVAA
+430 MSQTSSEVTA
-440 VSLQST
+440 VSIQST

-458 TASQMKHIDTSVQE
+458 TANQMKHIDTSVQE

-549 IVLEIAKSQDMFK
+549 IVLEISKSQEMFK
-562 AVNREVNAGLGMT
+562 TVNREVNAGLGMT
-575 EEAKESFQHIY
+575 EEAKESFQNIY
-586 EAAEGMSKKLSQLN
+586 EAAEGMSKKLTQLN
-600 DTAIDLS
+600 DTAVDLS

-648 TSSSVTL
+648 SSSSVTL

-662 KELTSQFKIN
+662 KELTSQFKID

>member
-1 MKSVIKWLEKPSISK
+1 MKSIIKWLKKPSISK

-59 LNDMIEQKLSNKE
+59 LNDMIEQKLLNKE
-72 KAVKLFAETSTAA
+72 NAVKLFTETSSAA

-117 KNRDFIQFPKVD
+117 KNRDFIQYPKVD
-129 IPKGYD
+129 MPKDYD
-135 PTTRDWYQLAM
+135 PTTRDWYKAAM
-146 QDEKGE
+146 QDETGE
-152 PVVSNPYIS
+152 PVVTNPYVS
-161 ATTNGKGSS
+161 ATTDS
-170 KTNGMVVT
+170 MVVT
-178 IAQRLKDGSGVI
+178 IAQRLKDGSGAI
-190 GIDIDVQD
+190 GIDIEVQD
-198 IVNKIKDIKIGREGY
+198 IVDKIKDIKIGREGY

-230 SGSKVTEN
+230 SGSAVTEN
-238 ISSILYSGKEGTST
+238 ISSILYSSKEGTST

-306 VAIFFIV
+306 IAIFFIV

-358 ESLRDVIRA
+358 ESLREVIRA

-416 STNQLVAMNEGLQD
+416 STNQLVAMNEGLQG
-430 MSQTSSEVAA
+430 MSQTSSEVTA
-440 VSLQST
+440 VSIQST

-458 TASQMKHIDTSVQE
+458 TANQMKHIDTSVQE

-549 IVLEIAKSQDMFK
+549 IVLEISKSQEMFK

-575 EEAKESFQHIY
+575 EEAKESFQNIY
-586 EAAEGMSKKLSQLN
+586 EAAEGMSKKLTQLN
-600 DTAIDLS
+600 DTAVDLS
-607 SGSKLVS
+607 SGSKIVS

-648 TSSSVTL
+648 SSSSVTL

-662 KELTSQFKIN
+662 KELTSQFKID